1 MLKMAERQ
9 VELQTGSVNDTQVV
23 LEAIPDNM
31 LKENVLEISINK
43 YGDEPVGN
51 ETACTSIESG
61 DTPQDGVL
69 EEFFAGDS
77 KNEYIEESMASIMKN
92 RDIDFKR
99 DNTLD
104 FIINET
110 LNDKQNKLK
119 WKIIVARALKKRSI
133 K

>member
-23 LEAIPDNM
+23 LEAIPDDM
-31 LKENVLEISINK
+31 LKENVLEININK
-43 YGDEPVGN
+43 YGDEPTGN
-51 ETACTSIESG
+51 ETACTSFESG
-61 DTPQDGVL
+61 GTPQDGIL

-77 KNEYIEESMASIMKN
+77 KSEYIEESMASIIKN
-92 RDIDFKR
+92 RDIDFER
-99 DNTLD
+99 ENTLD

-110 LNDKQNKLK
+110 IDHKQSKLK
-119 WKIIVARALKKRSI
+119 RKNVVARALKKRSI